1 MSCCKMLFRFLCHS
15 AENGEQLLLVFL
27 ELFQKRSVKIKFRVP
42 EPMEVKECFFLSMFW
57 DASEQSGNWN
67 CIGKICLH
75 ECAGLRLK
83 VFLHPVSGFD
93 YWAAEVML
101 PLPAVQVAEYTSLI
115 WLYHERVE
123 ATGHG
128 FCWLHRT
135 PILIQ
140 KDTGIISSDRF
151 QEVHEIPAIVKQRN
165 RCKLSKKFI
174 GTANIQTG
182 VTQVLC
188 QVEYVQTV
196 YRNTFFYM
204 ATARSTASAFETDFS
219 GWCNPDCI
227 EKFIFHSKVFSFAPE
242 NAEVR

>member
-1 MSCCKMLFRFLCHS
+1 M
-15 AENGEQLLLVFL
+15 
-27 ELFQKRSVKIKFRVP
+27 
-42 EPMEVKECFFLSMFW
+42 KECFFLSMFW

-67 CIGKICLH
+67 RIGKIHLH
-75 ECAGLRLK
+75 EYTGLLLE
-83 VFLHPVSGFD
+83 VFLHPISGFD
-93 YWAAEVML
+93 YRAAEVML

-140 KDTGIISSDRF
+140 KDTGIIFSDRF
-151 QEVHEIPAIVKQRN
+151 QEVHEIPAIIEKRN
-165 RCKLSKKFI
+165 RCKLSEKFI
-174 GTANIQTG
+174 GTANIQTD
-182 VTQVLC
+182 VAQVLC

-204 ATARSTASAFETDFS
+204 AAARGTPSAFETDFS
-219 GWCNPDCI
+219 GWGDPDCI
-227 EKFIFHSKVFSFAPE
+227 EKFIFHSKVFPFVPE
-242 NAEVR
+242 NAGVQ